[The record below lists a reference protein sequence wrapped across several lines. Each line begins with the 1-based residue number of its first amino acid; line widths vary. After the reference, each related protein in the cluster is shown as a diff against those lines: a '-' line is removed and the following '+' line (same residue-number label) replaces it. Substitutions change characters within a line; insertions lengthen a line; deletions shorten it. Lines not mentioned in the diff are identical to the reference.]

1 MVSIKSIYDEAFADT
16 TFDQRF
22 AGKVARYADAFANK
36 NQDHIEF
43 FGGVLMGAQRVRFRP
58 EDRNEWFEDVLDID
72 EYSLRDELLTVEA
85 IDPSWKVST
94 DAMNMSCLY
103 ILHRLE
109 NSTKL
114 TSKQKYSAKID
125 TLMVLHY
132 KFITSILAK
141 WFKYTANK
149 DIAVATYAALNKRF
163 GLKRLGSWKNV
174 LLYRS
179 EQTLKRYDDTIRK
192 FDNDTD
198 IVDMVNAIQTSVKSI
213 LKYIRDVFTKVSMD
227 PKGLIKTTKT
237 TQVNLDGEVSVRDV
251 SRHQN
256 TYHRYLNTLIPDAGS
271 FIKPELTAIVS
282 EVITTCP
289 ERALT
294 DCLKYISANPRKTKA
309 FTDKLV
315 EHAFESLGQLRGVE
329 RKLNDLE
336 GILKRFKGLYQ
347 ASKSVVPL
355 LMEIKDLGDE
365 HVYRAIRSKNKA
377 LISSARTSVMLY
389 ILLRMFTMHHY
400 ER

>member
-1 MVSIKSIYDEAFADT
+1 MVSIKSIYDNAFSDI

-22 AGKVARYADAFANK
+22 VGKIARYADTFANK

-43 FGGVLMGAQRVRFRP
+43 FGGVLMGVQRVRFRP

-72 EYSLRDELLTVEA
+72 EHNLRDELLTVEA
-85 IDPSWKVST
+85 IDPSWMVST

-103 ILHRLE
+103 ILHRIE
-109 NSTKL
+109 TSTKL
-114 TSKQKYSAKID
+114 NSKQKYTAKID
-125 TLMVLHY
+125 ALMVLHY

-179 EQTLKRYDDTIRK
+179 EQTLIRYESLIKT
-192 FDNDTD
+192 FDNDVD
-198 IVDMVNAIQTSVKSI
+198 IVDMVNYIQTSVKSI

-251 SRHQN
+251 SRFQN
-256 TYHRYLNTLIPDAGS
+256 TYHRYLNTLIPDVGS
-271 FIKPELTAIVS
+271 FVKPELTEIIS
-282 EVITTCP
+282 DVIRTCP
-289 ERALT
+289 ERALV
-294 DCLKYISANPRKTKA
+294 DCLEYISANPRKTKV

-315 EHAFESLGQLRGVE
+315 EHAFESLGQMRGAE

-336 GILKRFKGLYQ
+336 GMLKRFKGLYQ
-347 ASKSVVPL
+347 ASKSNVPIL
-355 LMEIKDLGDE
+355 IEIKELGDA
-365 HVYRAIRSKNKA
+365 HVYKAIRSKNKA
-377 LISSARTSVMLY
+377 LIASARTSVMLY
-389 ILLRMFTMHHY
+389 LLLRMFTMHHY